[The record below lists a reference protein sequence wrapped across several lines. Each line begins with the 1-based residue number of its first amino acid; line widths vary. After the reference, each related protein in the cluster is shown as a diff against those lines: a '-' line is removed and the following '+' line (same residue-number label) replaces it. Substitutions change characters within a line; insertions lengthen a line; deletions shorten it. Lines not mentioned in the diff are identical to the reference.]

1 MPQDA
6 DKQAAGD
13 MFTDIRDD
21 NVKFSPR
28 IGKLT
33 DSVSTKPRP
42 FKISFQNTTA
52 REHLFDKARNLP
64 KSSNKSISICP
75 ELTNQQRAEDKELME
90 EMEKLNIENE
100 DLNWEYR
107 CLRRQGEK
115 TIAGPR
121 QTTSTTHNPQGTGTT
136 SSRNSQGPNQ

>member
-1 MPQDA
+1 
-6 DKQAAGD
+6 

-21 NVKFSPR
+21 DVKFSPR

-42 FKISFQNTTA
+42 FKISFLNTTA

-64 KSSNKSISICP
+64 KSSNKSISIFQ
-75 ELTNQQRAEDKELME
+75 ELTNQQRADDKELME
-90 EMEKLNIENE
+90 EMEKLNMENE

-107 CLRRQGEK
+107 CLR
-115 TIAGPR
+115 
-121 QTTSTTHNPQGTGTT
+121 
-136 SSRNSQGPNQ
+136 